1 MPWHDC
7 LSGFSAELAAELGE
21 LLRRLAPALGGY
33 HDASRGD
40 ELAPQGLDDLRRRG
54 PYEHLLASE
63 WLLADE
69 IPDEFLR
76 RAASG
81 EHLFL
86 SPTPRERQADR
97 RIVALFHAG
106 NWQLGAPRLAH
117 LALCI
122 LLDRRA
128 KAAGGEFHWGSLQA
142 PGEWRIGAEPDELK
156 RLLRARAYRNFDQP
170 LYQEWHK
177 NLSELPLVDE
187 CWLIGYP
194 LDKQGLL
201 APQFTHQVDI
211 APTLRGEALRVA
223 IRDRRGERSLT
234 LPLPS
239 GDAGA
244 ALLQGRFQ
252 PGQAIVQ
259 TETRR
264 FSLRHAPLLSP
275 NGRHVAVSL
284 QGGYAA
290 LMLPVSKPGQTSKQK
305 ARQLQ
310 WHKAGCLLAQ
320 AFTSKT
326 LGAVVQHGAQLSC
339 LQFPRIGKVP
349 LPPQAEFHASPGSAA
364 LLDAAW
370 LSGKSGG
377 RLYLRDLSGNLVYWE
392 SGRSAETG
400 PMRRECDG
408 VLALCQIDAVSLLY
422 ARSQDGQLRLGR
434 LDASPGRKTAEAAP
448 GIPCL
453 ADSRVLL
460 HALPQ
465 DRRFA
470 CAVLAHGGEPE
481 TWRLHAG
488 GAGGAID
495 GRECRLP
502 PGWRAI
508 GVQLT
513 DKPRLLLVH
522 DKQNQIALL
531 DEDKILPLHQT
542 ASPIVRLS
550 YTPSCAG
557 IALLTEQRELIVY
570 SLSARAVILHL
581 QNQTEGKG
589 HG

>member
-1 MPWHDC
+1 M
-7 LSGFSAELAAELGE
+7 
-21 LLRRLAPALGGY
+21 
-33 HDASRGD
+33 
-40 ELAPQGLDDLRRRG
+40 
-54 PYEHLLASE
+54 
-63 WLLADE
+63 
-69 IPDEFLR
+69 
-76 RAASG
+76 
-81 EHLFL
+81 
-86 SPTPRERQADR
+86 
-97 RIVALFHAG
+97 
-106 NWQLGAPRLAH
+106 
-117 LALCI
+117 
-122 LLDRRA
+122 
-128 KAAGGEFHWGSLQA
+128 
-142 PGEWRIGAEPDELK
+142 
-156 RLLRARAYRNFDQP
+156 
-170 LYQEWHK
+170 
-177 NLSELPLVDE
+177 
-187 CWLIGYP
+187 
-194 LDKQGLL
+194 
-201 APQFTHQVDI
+201 
-211 APTLRGEALRVA
+211 
-223 IRDRRGERSLT
+223 
-234 LPLPS
+234 
-239 GDAGA
+239 
-244 ALLQGRFQ
+244 
-252 PGQAIVQ
+252 
-259 TETRR
+259 
-264 FSLRHAPLLSP
+264 
-275 NGRHVAVSL
+275 
-284 QGGYAA
+284 
-290 LMLPVSKPGQTSKQK
+290 
-305 ARQLQ
+305 
-310 WHKAGCLLAQ
+310 
-320 AFTSKT
+320 
-326 LGAVVQHGAQLSC
+326 
-339 LQFPRIGKVP
+339 QFPRIGKVP

>member
-7 LSGFSAELAAELGE
+7 LNGFSAELATELGE
-21 LLRRLAPALGGY
+21 LLRRLAPALGVH

-40 ELAPQGLDDLRRRG
+40 ELAAQGLDDLRRRG
-54 PYEHLLASE
+54 SYQRLLASE
-63 WLLADE
+63 WLLSDE
-69 IPDEFLR
+69 VPDEFLR

-86 SPTPRERQADR
+86 SPAPRERQADR

-106 NWQLGAPRLAH
+106 SWQLGAPRLAH

-128 KAAGGEFHWGSLQA
+128 RAAGGEFHWGSLQA
-142 PGEWRIGAEPDELK
+142 PGEWRQGAAPDALK
-156 RLLRARAYRNFDQP
+156 QLLRARAYRNFDAQ
-170 LYQEWHK
+170 LYQAWLDD
-177 NLSELPLVDE
+177 LSTRPAADE
-187 CWLIGYP
+187 CWLVGYP
-194 LDKQGLL
+194 LDQQGLL
-201 APQFTHQVDI
+201 APQFTHQADI
-211 APTLRGEALRVA
+211 APTLRGDALRVA
-223 IRDRRGERSLT
+223 IRDRRGERALK

-239 GDAGA
+239 GDAGL

-252 PGQAIVQ
+252 AGQATVR

-275 NGRHVAVSL
+275 NGLHVAVSL

-290 LMLPVSKPGQTSKQK
+290 LMLPVDKPGQTSKQK

-310 WHKAGCLLAQ
+310 WHRAGTLLAR
-320 AFTSKT
+320 AFTAKT
-326 LGAVVQHGAQLSC
+326 LGAVVQRGAQLSC

-349 LPPQAEFHASPGSAA
+349 LPQQAEFHASPGSST

-370 LSGKSGG
+370 LPGKSGG
-377 RLYLRDLSGNLVYWE
+377 RLYLRDLNGNLVYWE
-392 SGRSAETG
+392 SGGAAGTA
-400 PMRRECDG
+400 PMRQQCGG
-408 VLALCQIDAVSLLY
+408 VQALCQIDGASLLY
-422 ARSQDGQLRLGR
+422 ARQQNGQLRLGW
-434 LDASPGRKTAEAAP
+434 LGADHDQKAVEVAP
-448 GIPCL
+448 GIA
-453 ADSRVLL
+453 ADTYSRVLL
-460 HALPQ
+460 HGLPQ

-470 CAVLAHGGEPE
+470 CAVLLRGGERE
-481 TWRLHAG
+481 SWRLHAG
-488 GAGGAID
+488 SGGGAPD
-495 GRECRLP
+495 GRECLLP
-502 PGWRAI
+502 AGWRAI

-531 DEDKILPLHQT
+531 DEDKILPLYGT
-542 ASPIVRLS
+542 ASPIARLS

-570 SLSARAVILHL
+570 SLAARAVVLHL
-581 QNQTEGKG
+581 QNQAAGKA
-589 HG
+589 HD